1 MSNGFQDFTFDSGDD
16 HVGKK
21 TDRYK
26 GKEGET
32 DRVSFVWYNKDG
44 DGNPDFSAP
53 VRFTGCERHYVQ
65 GVGYFLNK
73 GPEFSKIAGGPPKQ
87 AVATIMVVW
96 PSDSRGRLDAEAFKK
111 GEGYKVVA
119 WVFAADKYDQL
130 KRRNDEHPLNECD
143 MILACTDTQFQKMD
157 ISPARESLFRK
168 LYESNNE
175 RGKAIAKAILE
186 EVENVEKNLR
196 QTLARDLTLDQLRE
210 KMGGATAGPV
220 SDHSGEDVDGLLDN
234 LLD

>member
-1 MSNGFQDFTFDSGDD
+1 MSDGFQDFTFDSGDEK
-16 HVGKK
+16 VGKK

-26 GKEGET
+26 GREGET
-32 DRVSFVWYNKDG
+32 DRVSFVWFQKDD
-44 DGNPDFSAP
+44 DGNPQLDEKI
-53 VRFTGCERHYVQ
+53 RFTGCERHYVQ

-73 GPEFSKIAGGPPKQ
+73 GPEFSKIAGGPAKQ

-111 GEGYKVVA
+111 GEGHKVVA

-143 MILACTDTQFQKMD
+143 MILACTDSQFQKMD

-168 LYESNNE
+168 LFESKNE
-175 RGKAIAKAILE
+175 RGKAIANAILD
-186 EVENVEKNLR
+186 EVANVEKGLQ

-220 SDHSGEDVDGLLDN
+220 ADASGEDVDGLLDN

>member
-1 MSNGFQDFTFDSGDD
+1 MSGFQDFTFDSGDEN
-16 HVGKK
+16 VGKK
-21 TDRYK
+21 NDRYK
-26 GKEGET
+26 GKENET
-32 DRVSFVWYNKDG
+32 DRVSFVWFHLDDDG
-44 DGNPDFSAP
+44 KPKLDEP
-53 VRFTGCERHYVQ
+53 VCFTGCERHYVQ

-73 GPEFSKIAGGPPKQ
+73 GPEFSKIAGGPAKQ

-96 PSDSRGRLDAEAFKK
+96 PSDNRGRLDAEAFKK
-111 GEGYKVVA
+111 GEGHKVVA

-168 LYESNNE
+168 LYESSNE
-175 RGKAIAKAILE
+175 KGQSIAKAILDD
-186 EVENVEKNLR
+186 VANVEKNLR

-210 KMGGATAGPV
+210 KMGGATSGPV
-220 SDHSGEDVDGLLDN
+220 IDSSGDDVDGLLDK

>member
-1 MSNGFQDFTFDSGDD
+1 MSGFQDFTFDSGDD
-16 HVGKK
+16 TVGKK

-32 DRVSFVWYNKDG
+32 DRVSFVWFQTDEDG
-44 DGNPDFSAP
+44 HPQLDEK

-96 PSDSRGRLDAEAFKK
+96 PSDSRGRLDAEAFKR

-168 LYESNNE
+168 LYESQNE
-175 RGKAIAKAILE
+175 KGKSIAKAILD

-220 SDHSGEDVDGLLDN
+220 ADASGEDVDGLLDN